1 MGWLPGQHLKYPSPL
16 RHMKKIDLA
25 GVASEVWMWC
35 AFAGATVILILEFL
49 GLRGL

>member
-1 MGWLPGQHLKYPSPL
+1 M
-16 RHMKKIDLA
+16 KIDFDA
-25 GVASEVWMWC
+25 AASEIWFWC